1 MQFKDICSILEDV
14 PLDQLDEGVKIVQ
27 LINATLAVYSE
38 SISIS
43 DTGLTLVGKYHIW
56 SDELKLKVNEI
67 SFGDKIDLVSLIK
80 EVKQVKYAMEAQLDS
95 DNNTKSQ
102 LLVLISITLLV
113 AIAFQTHSIYQKIE
127 ATTPDTHKEL
137 LGVTEKVVKHI
148 DQP

>member
-27 LINATLAVYSE
+27 LINATLVVHSE

-127 ATTPDTHKEL
+127 ATTP
-137 LGVTEKVVKHI
+137 
-148 DQP
+148 